1 MTTILSA
8 ITPEQ
13 ISDITAY
20 INTYRSKNGAP
31 PLSYNAGITIFSQ
44 KWSDYLLTNNLFKHS
59 GTQLY
64 GENLAMFQG
73 YGSDLVNLIKL
84 SIDAWY
90 NEISLYNFNAPGFSE
105 ATGHFTCLVWLAST
119 EFGIAISF
127 DPKTT
132 KAIITMNTSPP
143 GNVIGQF
150 QENVLPLVSAPT
162 PTPEPTP
169 TPTPTPEPTPTPTPT
184 PIPEPTPSPVPIPVP
199 IPIPIPSPVY
209 VSSMTASQVQQVIGM
224 LYNVIYSINI
234 KQPRYML
241 ISQLNSIIG
250 YLSIINIPVSN
261 NMRQVLQ
268 MAIRAINTKKPS
280 ISVIMTIQNVIATL
294 QPYTI

>member
-8 ITPEQ
+8 ITPDQ
-13 ISDITAY
+13 ISDITTY

-31 PLSYNAGITIFSQ
+31 PLSYNSGITIFSQ

-90 NEISLYNFNAPGFSE
+90 NEISLYNFSAPGFSE

-150 QENVLPLVSAPT
+150 QENVLPLVTAPTPSPTPSPT
-162 PTPEPTP
+162 PTPV
-169 TPTPTPEPTPTPTPT
+169 PEPTPS
-184 PIPEPTPSPVPIPVP
+184 PTPSPVPIPVP
-199 IPIPIPSPVY
+199 IPVPVPVY
-209 VSSMTASQVQQVIGM
+209 VSSMAASQVQQVIGM

-241 ISQLNSIIG
+241 IAQLNTIIG

-268 MAIRAINTKKPS
+268 MVIRAINTKKPP

-294 QPYTI
+294 QPYTV